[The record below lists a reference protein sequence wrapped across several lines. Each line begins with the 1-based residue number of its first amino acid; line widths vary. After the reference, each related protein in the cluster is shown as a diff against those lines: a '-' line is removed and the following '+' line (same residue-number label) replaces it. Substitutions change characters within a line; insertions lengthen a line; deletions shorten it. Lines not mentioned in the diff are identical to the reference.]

1 MYHWYQPIFK
11 YFDGLLIIM
20 TFDVL
25 RAKYYPET
33 VVDYNR
39 LNIETSETEILR
51 YVSFDPYVL
60 FLKSIAVDTASNVNI
75 QVLID
80 GSEIVTNDA
89 AAAGGLDVPMEFNQI
104 VQSSLVINGK
114 SNTGAQVTNVPV
126 RVTCTVDKLTP
137 YDNIFYGEFVSKS
150 LREKAKAYGIQ
161 ARTLAGI
168 QSKISANRW
177 IHIQEVSKSFTGLSA
192 DQNPNVGTIVDT
204 PYIKDIDDNLIETKV
219 VLLGVSCDRSLAVGD
234 SYVSVTR
241 GENEEDYVK
250 LDCRTMIG
258 LAYWEDLFIPARD
271 RLDIVYQN
279 GALATGKIKFR
290 YGIAPIDIREKIKWG
305 IPLRDFEE
313 DAISELKIS
322 EGIDVYEMIDVGLL

>member
-1 MYHWYQPIFK
+1 
-11 YFDGLLIIM
+11 M

-51 YVSFDPYVL
+51 HVSFDPYVV
-60 FLKSIAVDTASNVNI
+60 FLKSIAVDTASDVNI
-75 QVLID
+75 QVFID
-80 GSEIVTNDA
+80 GTEIITNDS
-89 AAAGGLDVPMEFNQI
+89 AAAGGLDVPMEINQL
-104 VQSSLVINGK
+104 VKSSLVINGK

-126 RVTCTVDKLTP
+126 RVTFTVDKLTP
-137 YDNIFYGEFVSKS
+137 YDNIFSGNFVSKS
-150 LREKAKAYGIQ
+150 LREKAKEYGIQ

-168 QSKISANRW
+168 QSKISSNRW
-177 IHIQEVSKSFTGLSA
+177 IHTLEVSKSFTGLSA
-192 DQNPNVGTIVDT
+192 DQNPNIGTIVDT
-204 PYIKDIDDNLIETKV
+204 PYIKDIDDNIIETKV
-219 VLLGVSCDRSLAVGD
+219 VLLGVCCDRSLATGD

-241 GENEEDYVK
+241 GENEEEYVK

-258 LAYWEDLFIPARD
+258 LNYWEDLFIPARD
-271 RLDIVYQN
+271 RLDLIYQN
-279 GALATGKIKFR
+279 GSLTSGKMKFR
-290 YGIAPIDIREKIKWG
+290 YGIAPINIREKIKWG

-313 DAISELKIS
+313 DVISTLKMS

>member
-1 MYHWYQPIFK
+1 
-11 YFDGLLIIM
+11 M

-75 QVLID
+75 QIFID
-80 GSEIVTNDA
+80 GTEIVTNDA
-89 AAAGGLDVPMEFNQI
+89 AASGGLDVPMEFNQR
-104 VQSSLVINGK
+104 VESSLVINGK

-126 RVTCTVDKLTP
+126 RITYTVDKLTP

-168 QSKISANRW
+168 QSKISSNRW
-177 IHIQEVSKSFTGLSA
+177 IHIREVSKSFTGLSV
-192 DQNPNVGTIVDT
+192 DQNPTVGTIVDT
-204 PYIKDIDDNLIETKV
+204 PYIHDIDDNVIETKV

-271 RLDIVYQN
+271 RLDLVYQN
-279 GALATGKIKFR
+279 GALTSGKIKFR
-290 YGIAPIDIREKIKWG
+290 YGISPIDIREKIKWG

-313 DAISELKIS
+313 DAISALKIS

>member
-1 MYHWYQPIFK
+1 
-11 YFDGLLIIM
+11 M

-39 LNIETSETEILR
+39 LNVAATETEVLR

-60 FLKSIAVDTASNVNI
+60 FLKSIAVTTAAVNI
-75 QVLID
+75 QVIID

-89 AAAGGLDVPMEFNQI
+89 AAGGGLDVPMEFNQL
-104 VQSSLVINGK
+104 VESSLVINAKG
-114 SNTGAQVTNVPV
+114 TAGAVADVPV
-126 RVTCTVDKLTP
+126 RVTFTVDKLTP
-137 YDNIFYGEFVSKS
+137 YDNIFYGNFVSKS

-177 IHIQEVSKSFTGLSA
+177 IHIREVSKSFAGLVA
-192 DQNPNVGTIVDT
+192 DQNPTVGTIVDT
-204 PYIKDIDDNLIETKV
+204 PYIHDIDDNIIETKV
-219 VLLGVSCDRSLAVGD
+219 VLLGVSCERSDPLVDR
-234 SYVSVTR
+234 YVSVTR

-250 LDCRTMIG
+250 LDCRTTIG
-258 LAYWEDLFIPARD
+258 LEYWEDLFIPARN
-271 RLDIVYQN
+271 RLDIIYQN

-305 IPLRDFEE
+305 IPLQDFEE
-313 DAISELKIS
+313 DAISTLKTND
-322 EGIDVYEMIDVGLL
+322 GIDVYEMIDVGLL

>member
-1 MYHWYQPIFK
+1 
-11 YFDGLLIIM
+11 M

-39 LNIETSETEILR
+39 LNIETSETEVLR

-60 FLKSIAVDTASNVNI
+60 FLKSIAVDTASNVNV

-89 AAAGGLDVPMEFNQI
+89 EASGGLDVPMEFNQL
-104 VQSSLVINGK
+104 VESSLVINAK
-114 SNTGAQVTNVPV
+114 SNTGAQVTNVQV
-126 RVTCTVDKLTP
+126 RVTYTVDKLTP

-150 LREKAKAYGIQ
+150 LREKATAYGIQ

-168 QSKISANRW
+168 QSKISSNRW
-177 IHIQEVSKSFTGLSA
+177 IHIREVSKSFTGLTA
-192 DQNPNVGTIVDT
+192 GQNPTVGTIVDT
-204 PYIKDIDDNLIETKV
+204 PYIMDIDSNIIETKV
-219 VLLGVSCDRSLAVGD
+219 VLLGVSCDRTLAVGD

-305 IPLRDFEE
+305 IPLQDFEE
-313 DAISELKIS
+313 DAISTLKTN